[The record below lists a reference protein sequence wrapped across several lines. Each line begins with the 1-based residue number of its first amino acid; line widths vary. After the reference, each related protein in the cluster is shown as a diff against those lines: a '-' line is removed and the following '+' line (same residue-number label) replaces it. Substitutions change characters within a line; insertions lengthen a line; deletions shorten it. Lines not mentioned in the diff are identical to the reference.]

1 MEREDVKHAPRR
13 SSRGSLLYQDASQL
27 TVGSQHSRR
36 STVTYASNRTETSL
50 ASDASRRQ
58 TNRGW
63 VPVSHPCR
71 GRCPVLQRPVG
82 HTTHNLTKPVSN
94 GPLPVLKSVFTY
106 TGPGAAQVRHQERAA
121 TIPAPHSCSTNRGT
135 ARRCPRRRLGLY
147 LSPEAPGGLQTKK
160 RRISRGLV
168 W

>member
-27 TVGSQHSRR
+27 TVGSR

-94 GPLPVLKSVFTY
+94 DPLPVLT
-106 TGPGAAQVRHQERAA
+106 ADILQRAERKMSALHCDI
-121 TIPAPHSCSTNRGT
+121 TLWR
-135 ARRCPRRRLGLY
+135 
-147 LSPEAPGGLQTKK
+147 
-160 RRISRGLV
+160 
-168 W
+168 